1 MGHQVTVHLGF
12 PITSWVSLNL
22 LRRPQPE
29 AVAVGGARPVQDQG
43 AREPLA
49 RPPPPPPSC
58 PTPLPQPSP
67 VGRRGSTHPAGG
79 GRDAPPPPPRPA
91 GRRGQS
97 AHHAERDRR
106 LHRSRGPEWRGAGR
120 RGRLSTGQ
128 SCAWRA
134 WSFARCERNGGWWR
148 EHTRMS
154 RRRAAAWPSGQRP
167 GGTGWKTRGGEVQGA
182 ARPGA
187 RGNGSLMQRVLRCTP
202 RPLRTR
208 HRSQADSR
216 PRPAGAAALPHRR
229 PRPRPAPGTRTH
241 EPRGRGDRTNRGY
254 ARAPLSSC
262 RQQPVLR
269 ERQAP
274 TWWRADYVLGPLQL
288 RVASV
293 LSGCGVC
300 LFCPQTLSLCH
311 HCP

>member
-29 AVAVGGARPVQDQG
+29 AVAVGGAWPVQDQG

-49 RPPPPPPSC
+49 RPPRPRAARR
-58 PTPLPQPSP
+58 PSP
-67 VGRRGSTHPAGG
+67 SPLRWEDGVPRTQQEAEGTPARGLQADGVSPRTTLNVTAGCTAAAGRSGGGRADGAVFPRDRAVRGGPGPSLGVNGMAAGG
-79 GRDAPPPPPRPA
+79 GSIRGCPGDVQQPGLPVRGLGERA
-91 GRRGQS
+91 GRPEV
-97 AHHAERDRR
+97 A
-106 LHRSRGPEWRGAGR
+106 RSRV
-120 RGRLSTGQ
+120 
-128 SCAWRA
+128 RA
-134 WSFARCERNGGWWR
+134 C
-148 EHTRMS
+148 
-154 RRRAAAWPSGQRP
+154 
-167 GGTGWKTRGGEVQGA
+167 
-182 ARPGA
+182 PGA

-216 PRPAGAAALPHRR
+216 PRPAGAAALPDRR

-254 ARAPLSSC
+254 ARAPLPSC

>member
-49 RPPPPPPSC
+49 RPPPAPPPPSC
-58 PTPLPQPSP
+58 PMPLPQPSP

-79 GRDAPPPPPRPA
+79 GRDARPRPA

-120 RGRLSTGQ
+120 WGRLSTGQ

-182 ARPGA
+182 GLSR
-187 RGNGSLMQRVLRCTP
+187 
-202 RPLRTR
+202 RTR
-208 HRSQADSR
+208 EWEPHAKGSALH
-216 PRPAGAAALPHRR
+216 AAASAHEAPKPGRQPASASWCRR
-229 PRPRPAPGTRTH
+229 PSPSAPPPPPPTRNKDT
-241 EPRGRGDRTNRGY
+241 
-254 ARAPLSSC
+254 RA
-262 RQQPVLR
+262 
-269 ERQAP
+269 
-274 TWWRADYVLGPLQL
+274 
-288 RVASV
+288 
-293 LSGCGVC
+293 
-300 LFCPQTLSLCH
+300 
-311 HCP
+311 

>member
-49 RPPPPPPSC
+49 RPPRAARR
-58 PTPLPQPSP
+58 PSP
-67 VGRRGSTHPAGG
+67 SPLQWEDGVPRTQREVEGT
-79 GRDAPPPPPRPA
+79 PPPPPRPA

-148 EHTRMS
+148 ERTRMS

-167 GGTGWKTRGGEVQGA
+167 GGTGWRTDQRWRG
-182 ARPGA
+182 PGCCPS
-187 RGNGSLMQRVLRCTP
+187 R
-202 RPLRTR
+202 RTR
-208 HRSQADSR
+208 EWEPHAKGSALH
-216 PRPAGAAALPHRR
+216 AAASAQEAPKPGRQPASASWCRR
-229 PRPRPAPGTRTH
+229 PSPSAPPPPPRTRNKDT
-241 EPRGRGDRTNRGY
+241 
-254 ARAPLSSC
+254 RA
-262 RQQPVLR
+262 
-269 ERQAP
+269 
-274 TWWRADYVLGPLQL
+274 
-288 RVASV
+288 
-293 LSGCGVC
+293 
-300 LFCPQTLSLCH
+300 
-311 HCP
+311 

>member
-49 RPPPPPPSC
+49 PPPSC

-79 GRDAPPPPPRPA
+79 GRDARPRPA

-148 EHTRMS
+148 SIRGCPGDVQQPGLPVRGLGERAGRPEVARS
-154 RRRAAAWPSGQRP
+154 RVLPVQAHAGMGASCKGFCAARRGLCARGTEARQTAGLGQRVPPPFPIGAPAPHPEQGHTSLGAAVTGRTEAMHGPLSPAAGNSPSFESAKHPP
-167 GGTGWKTRGGEVQGA
+167 GGELTMCW
-182 ARPGA
+182 
-187 RGNGSLMQRVLRCTP
+187 
-202 RPLRTR
+202 
-208 HRSQADSR
+208 
-216 PRPAGAAALPHRR
+216 
-229 PRPRPAPGTRTH
+229 AP
-241 EPRGRGDRTNRGY
+241 
-254 ARAPLSSC
+254 SS
-262 RQQPVLR
+262 
-269 ERQAP
+269 
-274 TWWRADYVLGPLQL
+274 
-288 RVASV
+288 
-293 LSGCGVC
+293 
-300 LFCPQTLSLCH
+300 F
-311 HCP
+311 

>member
-49 RPPPPPPSC
+49 RPPRAARR
-58 PTPLPQPSP
+58 PSP
-67 VGRRGSTHPAGG
+67 SPLRWEDGVPRTQREAEGTP
-79 GRDAPPPPPRPA
+79 PPPPPRPA

-182 ARPGA
+182 GLSR
-187 RGNGSLMQRVLRCTP
+187 
-202 RPLRTR
+202 RTR
-208 HRSQADSR
+208 EWEPHAKGSALHAAASAHEAPKPGRQPASASLCR
-216 PRPAGAAALPHRR
+216 PPFPIGAPAPAPHPEQGHTSLGAAVT
-229 PRPRPAPGTRTH
+229 GRTEAMH
-241 EPRGRGDRTNRGY
+241 G
-254 ARAPLSSC
+254 PLSPAAGNSPSFESAKHPPGGELTMC
-262 RQQPVLR
+262 W
-269 ERQAP
+269 AP
-274 TWWRADYVLGPLQL
+274 
-288 RVASV
+288 S
-293 LSGCGVC
+293 S
-300 LFCPQTLSLCH
+300 FE
-311 HCP
+311 